1 MILLIIVCI
10 LLLALS
16 GFLFFLL
23 NKAIKITKLYEA
35 FYKSTIDDVD
45 AVIESLEE
53 LMYRRQLL
61 SDDPDVRKTYKTIS
75 ILRDI
80 LAGYSDAFNRQ
91 FVRTDSDSKENEQ

>member
-10 LLLALS
+10 LLLSIS

-23 NKAIKITKLYEA
+23 NRAIKVTKLYEA

-53 LMYRRQLL
+53 LMYKRQLL
-61 SDDPDVRKTYKTIS
+61 SDDPDIRKLYKTIS

-80 LAGYSDAFNRQ
+80 LAGYGDELNRQ
-91 FVRTDSDSKENEQ
+91 FIRTDSKENKQ